1 VSDAQAGLLVLLQVM
16 FIYDIE
22 IFAAMTRWHFCPQ
35 LKYFLALATS
45 TCSHSTDT
53 VRVAARY
60 ILFP

>member
-1 VSDAQAGLLVLLQVM
+1 VSDAQVALLVLVQVI

-22 IFAAMTRWHFCPQ
+22 IFAAMTRWHFCPR

-45 TCSHSTDT
+45 TCSYSTDRHT
-53 VRVAARY
+53 ARH